1 MSEQKRSSAPKK
13 KAVRASDESGCKFVA
28 EWKLL
33 TSLAGMTPVWIP
45 DEMYERVAASFLTT
59 KAEDEYATRLLRA
72 RMAPMGV
79 WHTCKGTCYGGWCKE
94 VILQPDELSA
104 LSVCEC
110 SYFV

>member
-1 MSEQKRSSAPKK
+1 MSEQKRSSAPRE
-13 KAVRASDESGCKFVA
+13 KAVRASEESGCKFVA

-33 TSLAGMTPVWIP
+33 TSLEGMTPVWIP

-59 KAEDEYATRLLRA
+59 KAEDEYATGLLRA

-79 WHTCKGTCYGGWCKE
+79 WHTCKGTCSGGWCKE